1 MAINRDRLAA
11 VLAYQAEKR
20 RRLADYVPTIDQTE
34 PVRPSSAGLGTN
46 LENLSAGIGQGIVNQ
61 LEGVKSLVT
70 DPVGTT
76 KAAYEGV
83 KGVVRNPAVLA
94 EALRQTGQKAMSGPL
109 GAGEVIGEMV
119 SPMRGKPSMMEMGDV
134 IDARQTRAGRNLP
147 DLEAELAAKNLTIQ
161 PNEKG
166 GFDVYGR
173 KVGFDPAIPQKLTTV
188 KEGGRAAAIQ
198 AAKNIG
204 RKTDAELQAAKTRNP
219 FSAYAE
225 FGNLDDYIADRPDL
239 LEKLTRKKLVSV
251 EPEIESVQPS
261 FKNKNYR
268 VRFKTGEEFSVEN
281 VKPETLDELKAT
293 VRKDLY
299 SEQIP
304 DQLQGKTV
312 KDLISTLAWQ
322 ERSEKYIKDVLSGKK
337 RLRLDD

>member
-1 MAINRDRLAA
+1 MDRNRLAA
-11 VLAYQAEKR
+11 ALAYEEER
-20 RRLADYVPTIDQTE
+20 RRRMMEFVPTTDNLP
-34 PVRPSSAGLGTN
+34 PVQPTRRSLRTD
-46 LENLSAGIGQGIVNQ
+46 LENLSSGIGQGVVNQ
-61 LEGVKSLVT
+61 LEGVKTLVT
-70 DPVGTT
+70 DPVGTAR
-76 KAAYEGV
+76 AAYEGV
-83 KGVVRNPAVLA
+83 KGIVRDPSVLA
-94 EALRQTGQKAMSGPL
+94 DALRYTAQKATSGPL
-109 GAGEVIGEMV
+109 GAGEVIGEMIG
-119 SPMRGKPSMMEMGDV
+119 PMRGKPQMLEMGDV
-134 IDARQTRAGRNLP
+134 INARATRAGRNLP

-161 PNEKG
+161 PNDKG

-204 RKTDAELQAAKTRNP
+204 RKADAELQAAKTRNP
-219 FSAYAE
+219 FTAYAE

-239 LEKLTRKKLVSV
+239 LEKLTRKKLVNV

-261 FKNKNYR
+261 FKNKNYQ

-281 VKPETLDELKAT
+281 IKPETLDELKAT

-312 KDLISTLAWQ
+312 KDLISTLAWE

-337 RLRLDD
+337 RLRLED